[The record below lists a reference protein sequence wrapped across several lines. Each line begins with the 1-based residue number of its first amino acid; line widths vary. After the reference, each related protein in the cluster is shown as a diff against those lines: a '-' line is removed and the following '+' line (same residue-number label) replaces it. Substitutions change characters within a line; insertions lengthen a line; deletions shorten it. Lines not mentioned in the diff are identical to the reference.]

1 MVDYGSSTQT
11 LRVIF
16 RPSFFIDDESL
27 YDIYDD
33 FPESVGDV
41 REEEIMILLPFLLRQ
56 IMAVIDDESG
66 YGSTLCEG
74 QHR

>member
-1 MVDYGSSTQT
+1 MQILTVY
-11 LRVIF
+11 LR
-16 RPSFFIDDESL
+16 PCFFVNDESL

-33 FPESVGDV
+33 FPESVGGV

>member
-1 MVDYGSSTQT
+1 M
-11 LRVIF
+11 
-16 RPSFFIDDESL
+16 PCFFIDDEDP

-33 FPESVGDV
+33 FPESPGDV
-41 REEEIMILLPFLLRQ
+41 REEEITILLPVLLKQ
-56 IMAVIDDESG
+56 ILAVIGDESG